1 MSSEQRV
8 AIVTGAGRPWGMGRE
23 TALQLAQK
31 GLDVAVVDLRED
43 WGRDAA
49 DVIGKQTGRR
59 TIYIKTDISQRAEV
73 QTMVAQV
80 LAELGRVDVLINNAA
95 IPIGQP
101 IAQFTDEMFHRVINV
116 NLLGAM
122 LCSQA
127 VLKPMNDQ
135 KYGRIVNLASGAAV
149 KPYKGAALYAA
160 AKAGLIAFTRVLA
173 LEAAPHIVVTAVAP
187 GWVNTAMGSESGP
200 TETDFEMGIQ
210 DNPFGRPLYPNEVAD
225 VIVYA
230 ATNISHAL
238 TGQTLHAR
246 GGSLPFM

>member
-1 MSSEQRV
+1 MDITRV
-8 AIVTGAGRPWGMGRE
+8 AIVTGAGRPWGMGRQ
-23 TALQLAQK
+23 TALQLAEK

-49 DVIGKQTGRR
+49 EIIARQTSRR
-59 TIYIKTDISQRAEV
+59 TLYIKADISKKADV
-73 QTMVAQV
+73 QAMVGKV

-101 IAQFTDEMFHRVINV
+101 IAEFTEETFHKVINV

-127 VLKPMNDQ
+127 VMGQMKEQ
-135 KYGRIVNLASGAAV
+135 KYGRIVNMASGAAV

-173 LEAAPHIVVTAVAP
+173 LEAAPEIVVTAVAP
-187 GWVNTAMGSESGP
+187 GWVHTAMGSESP
-200 TETDFEMGIQ
+200 PDDRDFERGIQ
-210 DNPFGRPLYPNEVAD
+210 DNPFGRPLWPSEVAD

-230 ATNISHAL
+230 ATSPHHAL

>member
-1 MSSEQRV
+1 
-8 AIVTGAGRPWGMGRE
+8 MGRE

-49 DVIGKQTGRR
+49 DAIGKQTGRR
-59 TIYIKTDISQRAEV
+59 AIYIKTDISQRADV
-73 QTMVAQV
+73 QAMVARL

-101 IAQFTDEMFHRVINV
+101 IADFTDEMFHRVINV

-135 KYGRIVNLASGAAV
+135 KYGRIVNIASGAAV

-200 TETDFEMGIQ
+200 TEVDFEMGIQ

>member
-1 MSSEQRV
+1 MDITRV
-8 AIVTGAGRPWGMGRE
+8 AIVTGAGRPWGMGRQ
-23 TALQLAQK
+23 TALQLAEK

-49 DVIGKQTGRR
+49 EIIARQTSRR
-59 TIYIKTDISQRAEV
+59 TLYIKADISKKADV
-73 QTMVAQV
+73 QAMVGKV

-101 IAQFTDEMFHRVINV
+101 IAEFTEETFHKLINV

-127 VLKPMNDQ
+127 VMGQMKEQ
-135 KYGRIVNLASGAAV
+135 KYGRIVNMASGAAV

-173 LEAAPHIVVTAVAP
+173 LEAAPEIVVTAVAP
-187 GWVNTAMGSESGP
+187 GWVHTAMGSESP
-200 TETDFEMGIQ
+200 PDDRDFERGIQ
-210 DNPFGRPLYPNEVAD
+210 DNPFGRPLWPSEVAD

-230 ATNISHAL
+230 ATSPHHAL

>member
-1 MSSEQRV
+1 MSTRV
-8 AIVTGAGRPWGMGRE
+8 AIVTGAGRPWGMGRQ
-23 TALQLAQK
+23 TALQLAEK

-49 DVIGKQTGRR
+49 ESIAKQTGRR
-59 TIYIKTDISQRAEV
+59 TLYIKTDISKRTEV
-73 QTMVAQV
+73 QSMVARV

-101 IAQFTDEMFHRVINV
+101 IAEFTEETFHKVINV

-127 VLKPMNDQ
+127 VLKPMKDQ
-135 KYGRIVNLASGAAV
+135 KYGRIVNIASGAAV

-173 LEAAPHIVVTAVAP
+173 LEGAPEIVVTARLRLGREQAGRTASAYPGGAP
-187 GWVNTAMGSESGP
+187 EPAS
-200 TETDFEMGIQ
+200 
-210 DNPFGRPLYPNEVAD
+210 RPA
-225 VIVYA
+225 
-230 ATNISHAL
+230 S
-238 TGQTLHAR
+238 
-246 GGSLPFM
+246 

>member
-1 MSSEQRV
+1 MSDKRV
-8 AIVTGAGRPWGMGRE
+8 AIVTGAGRPWGMGRQ
-23 TALQLAQK
+23 TALQLAEK

-49 DVIGKQTGRR
+49 DTVAKQTGRR
-59 TIYIKTDISQRAEV
+59 TLYIKTDISKRADV
-73 QTMVAQV
+73 QSMVARV
-80 LAELGRVDVLINNAA
+80 INELGRVDVLINNAA

-101 IAQFTDEMFHRVINV
+101 IAEFTEETFHKVINV

-127 VLKPMNDQ
+127 VLKPMKDQ
-135 KYGRIVNLASGAAV
+135 KYGRIVNIASGAAV
-149 KPYKGAALYAA
+149 KSYKGAALYAA

-173 LEAAPHIVVTAVAP
+173 LEAAPEIVVTAVAP
-187 GWVNTAMGSESGP
+187 GWVHTAMGSEQPPSDK
-200 TETDFEMGIQ
+200 DFAMGIQ
-210 DNPFGRPLYPNEVAD
+210 DNPFGRPLWPSEVAD

-230 ATNISHAL
+230 ATSPHHAL

>member
-1 MSSEQRV
+1 MSSTRV

-23 TALQLAQK
+23 TARQLAQK
-31 GLDVAVVDLRED
+31 GMDVAVVDLRED
-43 WGRDAA
+43 WGREAA
-49 DVIGKQTGRR
+49 EDIGKTGRR
-59 TIYIKTDISQRAEV
+59 AIYIKTDISSGADV
-73 QTMVAQV
+73 KSMVRRV
-80 LAELGRVDVLINNAA
+80 LDELGRVDVLINNAA

-101 IAQFTDEMFHRVINV
+101 IAEFTEQTFHKVINI

-127 VLKPMNDQ
+127 VLGPMKEQ
-135 KYGRIVNLASGAAV
+135 KYGRIVNIASGAAV

-173 LEAAPHIVVTAVAP
+173 LEAAPEIVVTAIAP
-187 GWVNTAMGSESGP
+187 GWVHTAMGSEKPPSDR
-200 TETDFEMGIQ
+200 DFEMGIQ
-210 DNPFGRPLYPNEVAD
+210 DNPFGRPLYPSEVAD

-230 ATNISHAL
+230 ATSPHHAL

>member
-1 MSSEQRV
+1 M
-8 AIVTGAGRPWGMGRE
+8 
-23 TALQLAQK
+23 
-31 GLDVAVVDLRED
+31 AVVDLRED

-49 DVIGKQTGRR
+49 DVVARETGRR
-59 TIYIKTDISQRAEV
+59 AIYIKTDISQRAEV
-73 QTMVAQV
+73 QAMVARV
-80 LAELGRVDVLINNAA
+80 LSELGRVDVLINNAA

-101 IAQFTDEMFHRVINV
+101 IADFTDEMFHRVINV

-127 VLKPMNDQ
+127 VLKPMNAQ

-187 GWVNTAMGSESGP
+187 GWVNTAMGSESAPPRWISKWASRTTRSGGRYTLTKLP
-200 TETDFEMGIQ
+200 T
-210 DNPFGRPLYPNEVAD
+210 
-225 VIVYA
+225 
-230 ATNISHAL
+230 
-238 TGQTLHAR
+238 
-246 GGSLPFM
+246 

>member
-8 AIVTGAGRPWGMGRE
+8 AIVTGAGRPWGMGRQ
-23 TALQLAQK
+23 TALQLAEK
-31 GLDVAVVDLRED
+31 GYDVAVVDLRED
-43 WGRDAA
+43 WGREAA
-49 DVIGKQTGRR
+49 DEVGKQTGRR
-59 TIYIKTDISQRAEV
+59 TIYLKTDISKRAEV
-73 QTMVAQV
+73 QAMTERV

-95 IPIGQP
+95 IPIGQR
-101 IAQFTDEMFHRVINV
+101 IEDFTDETFHKVINI

-127 VLKPMNDQ
+127 VLKPMKAQ
-135 KYGRIVNLASGAAV
+135 KYGRIVNIASGAAV
-149 KPYKGAALYAA
+149 KPYPGAALYAA

-200 TETDFEMGIQ
+200 TEKDFEMGIQ
-210 DNPFGRPLYPNEVAD
+210 DNPFGRPLYPSEVAD

>member
-1 MSSEQRV
+1 MDITRV
-8 AIVTGAGRPWGMGRE
+8 AIVTGAGRPWGMGRQ
-23 TALQLAQK
+23 TALQLAEK

-49 DVIGKQTGRR
+49 EIIARQTSRR
-59 TIYIKTDISQRAEV
+59 TLYIKADISKKADV
-73 QTMVAQV
+73 QAMVGKV

-101 IAQFTDEMFHRVINV
+101 IAEFTEETFHKVINV

-127 VLKPMNDQ
+127 VMGQMKEQ
-135 KYGRIVNLASGAAV
+135 KYGRIVNMASGAAV

-173 LEAAPHIVVTAVAP
+173 LEAAPEIVVTAVAP
-187 GWVNTAMGSESGP
+187 GWVHTAMGSESP
-200 TETDFEMGIQ
+200 PDDRYFERGIQ
-210 DNPFGRPLYPNEVAD
+210 DNPFGRPLWPSEVAD

-230 ATNISHAL
+230 ATSPHHAL

>member
-1 MSSEQRV
+1 MSETRV
-8 AIVTGAGRPWGMGRE
+8 AIVTGAGRPWGMGRQ

-31 GLDVAVVDLRED
+31 GFDVAVVDLRED

-49 DVIGKQTGRR
+49 ETVGKETGRR
-59 TIYIKTDISQRAEV
+59 TLYIKTDISKRADV
-73 QTMVAQV
+73 QSMVGRV
-80 LAELGRVDVLINNAA
+80 LKDLGRVDVLINNAA

-101 IAQFTDEMFHRVINV
+101 IAEFTEETFHKVINV

-127 VLKPMNDQ
+127 VLKPMKDQ

-173 LEAAPHIVVTAVAP
+173 LEAAPEIVVTAVAP
-187 GWVNTAMGSESGP
+187 GWVHTAMGSEKPPSDK
-200 TETDFEMGIQ
+200 DFEMGIQ
-210 DNPFGRPLYPNEVAD
+210 DNPFGRPLWPSEVAD

-230 ATNISHAL
+230 ATSAHHAL